1 MEWKMNL
8 NAINQISKGTD
19 IYTEGEAVSSVAM
32 VVKGRVTIHNDG
44 AKITVGSGS
53 FLGINDLYLGRFN
66 SNYTACDDLVLYVFE
81 ISRVEEIDTILSVN
95 KDYHGFMVASF
106 YKTICE
112 LDQIYQSLSAHSARI
127 CRFLTETYQDVT
139 ETAQRRG
146 YQAITSEK
154 LSELKLAENDYEI
167 LRERID
173 YYIECK
179 NLPID
184 VVKSFYSFGNTITR
198 YQIEDQVNIVNQQID
213 ILKEMAEDFII
224 MAKGLVDD
232 TDSCLFQ
239 IVAKMA
245 VERDNTSTGN
255 DDLMDVSDSII
266 EEVNQAETLAERM
279 LGRRFTVDRKRME
292 EAYHL
297 MLSGNKSQEVSTETY
312 LRYSKAES
320 ENAIEEMKNSFHKI
334 LGYAGIETSKAEEM
348 EKLMLDYV
356 YLKDKL
362 IADDGVRLMRRKL
375 ADHHY
380 EIYKSVFVKAYIEKT
395 PPRIITMFLKYG
407 FADERLL
414 TKEQCLSLYFLKED
428 EKPSSLCQV
437 YDIKAW
443 LTLIYEGKKEPSKNE
458 FDQEYQEMVNTLR
471 KQGSISDKEAQ
482 DWMINPQK
490 KLDYEIANMF
500 RYNNRTA
507 NGQISSFVPFLHE
520 TQWVNN
526 IEKLFVTPSKIN
538 SAIEEILKIDY
549 SVFDRELLY
558 VNQEKKIVKEYVI
571 KKVFPDIILMPTVG
585 GNGVMWQEIA
595 AKRRDS
601 AARFLLPI
609 FTDVNITTLLIRT
622 CARFRWEYVRTIE
635 GSAWNDI
642 KRKSLTSEYCDYLQ
656 FYRKNK
662 ELSEDKKER
671 LKTQIQ
677 KGRNNSREIF
687 VLDYEQWLGFEAKG
701 AIKLNKIAREMMATY
716 CPFAKEIR
724 ERQKQQPMFE
734 EAMARFDREKLKK
747 IREVEA
753 KYRALQKDQ
762 IDLTPE
768 LVDTLQYLKE
778 S

>member
-19 IYTEGEAVSSVAM
+19 IYSEGDAVSSVAM
-32 VVKGRVTIHNDG
+32 IVKGRVVIHNEG
-44 AKITVGSGS
+44 SKITVGSGS
-53 FLGINDLYLGRFN
+53 FLGINDLYLGRFH
-66 SNYTACDDLVLYVFE
+66 SDYTACDDLVLYVFA
-81 ISRVEEIDTILSVN
+81 ISRVEELDTILSVN

-106 YKTICE
+106 YKIIGE
-112 LDQIYQSLSAHSARI
+112 LDQIYQSISAHSDRI
-127 CRFLTETYQDVT
+127 CQFLTETYQDVIA
-139 ETAQRRG
+139 TAQRRG
-146 YQAITSEK
+146 HSVKTSEK
-154 LSELKLAENDYEI
+154 LAELERLDNDYEI

-173 YYIECK
+173 YYAECK

-184 VVKSFYSFGNTITR
+184 VVKTFYSFGNAITR

-213 ILKEMAEDFII
+213 ILKEMSEEFIS
-224 MAKGLVDD
+224 MAHGLVDD
-232 TDSCLFQ
+232 TDCCLFQ
-239 IVAKMA
+239 IVAEMA
-245 VERDNTSTGN
+245 VELGATSAGN
-255 DDLMDVSDSII
+255 DTLMDIADSII
-266 EEVNQAETLAERM
+266 VEVNQAETLAERM
-279 LGRRFTVDRKRME
+279 LGRGFIVDRKRME

-312 LRYSKAES
+312 LRYSMEDSEKA
-320 ENAIEEMKNSFHKI
+320 IQEMKNSFKKI
-334 LGYAGIETSKAEEM
+334 LVYAGIEASKTEEM

-362 IADDGVRLMRRKL
+362 IVDDGVRAMRRKL
-375 ADHHY
+375 SDNHY
-380 EIYKSVFVKAYIEKT
+380 VIYKAAFVKAYIEKT
-395 PPRIITMFLKYG
+395 PPRIITMFLQYG

-414 TKEQCLSLYFLKED
+414 TKEQCLSLYFLKEE
-428 EKPSSLCQV
+428 EKPNALCSV
-437 YDIKAW
+437 YNIKTW

-482 DWMINPQK
+482 EWLVNPQK

-500 RYNNRTA
+500 RYNNRTT

-520 TQWVNN
+520 SQWVNN
-526 IEKLFVTPSKIN
+526 IEKLYITQAKAN
-538 SAIEEILKIDY
+538 LAIEEILKMDY
-549 SVFDRELLY
+549 TVFDRELLY
-558 VNQEKKIVKEYVI
+558 VNQEKKIVKEYII
-571 KKVFPDIILMPTVG
+571 KKVFPDIILLPTVG
-585 GNGVMWQEIA
+585 TNGIMWQEIA

-609 FTDVNITTLLIRT
+609 FTDVNLTALLIRI

-662 ELSEDKKER
+662 ELSEERKEK

-687 VLDYEQWLGFEAKG
+687 ALDYEQWLGFEVKG
-701 AIKLNKIAREMMATY
+701 AIKLNKIVREMMATY

-724 ERQKQQPMFE
+724 ERQKLLPMFE
-734 EAMARFDREKLKK
+734 EAMGRFERERLRKSREIEAR
-747 IREVEA
+747 
-753 KYRALQKDQ
+753 YRALQKDH
-762 IDLTPE
+762 IELTQE
-768 LVDTLQYLKE
+768 LVDTLLYLKE